1 MLIPSGQ
8 SPGKVQFASCGPVG
22 GVLLRSGL
30 SSLKSEETSPQL
42 SPDPLKESR
51 PRMCSVKA
59 GRSTPSL
66 PGPGLCTLLPR
77 HL

>member
-22 GVLLRSGL
+22 GILLRSVL

-42 SPDPLKESR
+42 SPEPLKEWH

-59 GRSTPSL
+59 GRSTRSL
-66 PGPGLCTLLPR
+66 PSPALCTLLPR